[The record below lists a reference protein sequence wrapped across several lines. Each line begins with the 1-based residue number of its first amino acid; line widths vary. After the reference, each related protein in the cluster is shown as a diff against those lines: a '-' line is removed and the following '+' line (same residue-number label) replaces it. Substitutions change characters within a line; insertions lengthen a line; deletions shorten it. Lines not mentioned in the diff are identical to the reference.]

1 MEVDS
6 LWLIEL
12 LIDVIYT
19 QLLTDSCFN
28 ISICGYLPYGDI
40 WMLYLK
46 HQAAFPKARRE
57 EGQLGKSKRHRLILS
72 VLF

>member
-1 MEVDS
+1 MELDS

-19 QLLTDSCFN
+19 QLLPDSCFS
-28 ISICGYLPYGDI
+28 ISICGYLPYGDK
-40 WMLYLK
+40 WALHLK
-46 HQAAFPKARRE
+46 HQAAFPTGRRE
-57 EGQLGKSKRHRLILS
+57 EGQLEKSKRGMPVLP